1 MQGTSLLNR
10 NYYLNHSSI
19 PFHFAQSPRDFVVDE
34 IPLYEF
40 SGEGEHLVLHVRKK
54 NLSTWE
60 MVDIICNTT
69 GAKGKE
75 IGTAGLKDKNALTTQ
90 YISVPARIEDAID
103 KLDHPQ
109 IKILSKIRH
118 NNKIRT
124 GHLKGNRFFIRI
136 KKVLPVGASKLDQ
149 AIKHIKKDGMP
160 NYFGYQRFGNDGDN
174 YKIGQEIV
182 EGKRKEKNKKK
193 SRLFISSYQSHL
205 FNLWLSRRIEI
216 SKLCTGLEAK
226 EAADVLNMD
235 VSLIKQIQK
244 QPHPFK
250 MLPGDLC
257 MHYPYGAIFYAEDL
271 EAEAKLFHEKDRAP
285 TGLLP
290 GKKVKHSED
299 IAHTIEK
306 DFDTAMNED
315 GTRRYA
321 FVFPEDIETIYREE
335 KAWYELHFTLPK
347 GSYATV
353 LMEELAKREIR
364 EEKITSRNQIDN

>member
-1 MQGTSLLNR
+1 MQGTPLLNR

-60 MVDIICNTT
+60 MVDIICNVT
-69 GAKGKE
+69 GAKAKE

-90 YISVPARIEDAID
+90 YISVPARIEEAID
-103 KLDHPQ
+103 ALNHPQ
-109 IKILSKIRH
+109 IKILSKVRH

-136 KKVLPVGASKLDQ
+136 KKVLPVAAAKLDQ

-174 YKIGQEIV
+174 YILGQEIV
-182 EGKRKEKNKKK
+182 EGKRKERNKKK
-193 SRLFISSYQSHL
+193 ARLFISAYQSHL

-216 SKLCTGLEAK
+216 SKLVSGLEAK
-226 EAADVLNMD
+226 EVADVLNFD
-235 VSLIKQIQK
+235 VNLVKQMQK
-244 QPHPFK
+244 QKHPFK

-257 MHYPYGAIFYAEDL
+257 MHYPYGAIFHAEDL
-271 EAEAKLFHEKDRAP
+271 EAEAQLFSEKDRAP
-285 TGLLP
+285 TGLLV
-290 GKKVKHSED
+290 GKKVKKSED

-306 DFDTAMNED
+306 EFDAECNED

-321 FVFPEDIETIYREE
+321 FVFPEDVETKYREE
-335 KAWYELHFTLPK
+335 SAWYEMHFTLPK

-353 LMEELAKREIR
+353 LIEELAKREIR
-364 EEKITSRNQIDN
+364 EEKITSRKQID

>member
-1 MQGTSLLNR
+1 MNR

-34 IPLYEF
+34 IPLYDF
-40 SGEGEHLVLHVRKK
+40 TGEGEHLVLHIRKK

-69 GAKGKE
+69 GCKAKE

-90 YISVPARIEDAID
+90 YISVPARIEE
-103 KLDHPQ
+103 KLKDFEHPQ
-109 IKILSKIRH
+109 IKILSSIRH

-136 KKVLPVGASKLDQ
+136 KKVLPVAAKKLDQ
-149 AIKHIKKDGMP
+149 AVKNIAKEGMP

-174 YKIGQEIV
+174 YKLGQEIV

-193 SRLFISSYQSHL
+193 SRLFVSAYQSHL

-216 SKLCTGLEAK
+216 SKLCAGL
-226 EAADVLNMD
+226 AADEASEVLNLD
-235 VSLIKQIQK
+235 IKLVKQIQK

-257 MHYPYGAIFYAEDL
+257 MHYPYGKIFYAEDL
-271 EAEAKLFHEKDRAP
+271 EAESKLFYEKDRVP

-290 GKKVKHSED
+290 GKKVKKSED

-306 DFDTAMNED
+306 DFDVPMGED

-321 FVFPEDIETIYREE
+321 FVFPEDIETHFRED

-364 EEKITSRNQIDN
+364 EEKITSREEIE

>member
-1 MQGTSLLNR
+1 MNR

-40 SGEGEHLVLHVRKK
+40 SGEGEHLILHVRKK

-60 MVDIICNTT
+60 MVDIICNSM
-69 GAKGKE
+69 GVQAKE

-90 YISVPARIEDAID
+90 YISVPARIEEA
-103 KLDHPQ
+103 LENFDHPQ
-109 IKILSKIRH
+109 IKILSQVRH

-124 GHLKGNRFFIRI
+124 GHLKGNRFFIRL
-136 KKVLPVGASKLDQ
+136 KKVLPVAAQKLDQ
-149 AIKHIKKDGMP
+149 AINHIVTDGMP

-174 YKIGQEIV
+174 YKLGQEIV
-182 EGKRKEKNKKK
+182 EGKRRERNKKK
-193 SRLFISSYQSHL
+193 LKLFVSAYQSHL

-216 SKLCTGLEAK
+216 SKLVSGLKADEAS
-226 EAADVLNMD
+226 EVLNLD
-235 VSLIKQIQK
+235 INLIKQMQK
-244 QPHPFK
+244 QAHPFK

-257 MHYPYGAIFYAEDL
+257 MHYPYGAIFHAEDL
-271 EAEAKLFHEKDRAP
+271 ETEAELFAKRDRAP
-285 TGLLP
+285 TGLLA
-290 GKKVKHSED
+290 GKKVKRSED

-306 DFDTAMNED
+306 EFDTETKED

-321 FVFPEDIETIYREE
+321 FVFPEDIETEYKQD

-353 LMEELAKREIR
+353 LIEELAKREIR
-364 EEKITSRNQIDN
+364 EEKITSRKQID

>member
-1 MQGTSLLNR
+1 MQGTPLLNR

-19 PFHFAQSPRDFVVDE
+19 DFHFAQSPRDFVVDE

-54 NLSTWE
+54 NLTTWE

-69 GAKGKE
+69 GCKAKE
-75 IGTAGLKDKNALTTQ
+75 VGTAGLKDKNALTTQ
-90 YISVPARIEDAID
+90 YISVPARIEEAI
-103 KLDHPQ
+103 KTFEHPL
-109 IKILSKIRH
+109 IKILSSVRH

-124 GHLKGNRFFIRI
+124 GHLKGNRFFIRL
-136 KKVLPVGASKLDQ
+136 KKVLPLSALKLDQ
-149 AIKHIKKDGMP
+149 AIKHISKDGMP

-174 YKIGQEIV
+174 YKLGREIV

-193 SRLFISSYQSHL
+193 ARLFVSAYQSHL

-216 SKLCTGLEAK
+216 SRLCSGLSANEVA
-226 EAADVLNMD
+226 EVLNLD
-235 VSLIKQIQK
+235 LSLVKRIQK

-257 MHYPYGAIFYAEDL
+257 MHYPYGKIFYAEDL
-271 EAEAKLFHEKDRAP
+271 EEEAKLFSQKDRAP

-290 GKKVKHSED
+290 GKKVKKSED
-299 IAHTIEK
+299 IAHTVEK
-306 DFDTAMNED
+306 EFDTPMNED

-321 FVFPEDIETIYREE
+321 FVFPEEIDSEYKED
-335 KAWYELHFTLPK
+335 KAWYEMHFTLPK

-353 LMEELAKREIR
+353 LIEELAKREIR
-364 EEKITSRNQIDN
+364 NYEEGNTIEE